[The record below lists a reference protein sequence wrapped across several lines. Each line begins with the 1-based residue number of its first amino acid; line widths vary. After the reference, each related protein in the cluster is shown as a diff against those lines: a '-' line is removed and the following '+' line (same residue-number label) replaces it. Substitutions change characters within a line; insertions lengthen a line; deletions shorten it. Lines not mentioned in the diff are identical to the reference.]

1 MMFDIKRDMIIT
13 VLRRGSY
20 DPMKK
25 SIIDLVNYGE
35 FQYRHVTSTYSD
47 SSKT

>member
-1 MMFDIKRDMIIT
+1 MFDTKYDMIIT
-13 VLRRGSY
+13 ALRRGSY

-35 FQYRHVTSTYSD
+35 FQYRHVTSTDSD
-47 SSKT
+47 SSET